1 MKQKLLTLFALFVV
15 AVTGA
20 WADSEWIMAD
30 WSTGHAGLTYWA
42 NGSSAD
48 IGSTSTDSS
57 TPSWSDNSTYKTYFG
72 TGGSS
77 NFQLDSKTSTWKSNH
92 PNRVWSF
99 DVVAG
104 QKINVYF
111 MGGGSGDRSMY
122 LSYNAS
128 TTNRDTETAFG
139 SATANGYTPTILT
152 ATATN
157 DGTVY
162 LWADNNVRVYAI
174 KVTTIKNVTSRV
186 LTGININGN
195 AWNIAGLSGNAAT
208 INDEYAGPP
217 TVQFVYTEN
226 YDDDSSTAGKTE
238 EVVAVKN
245 GANYEATSTVLT
257 TNVTLSFT
265 NVSNVLF
272 SMTNPTA
279 PTEALASKASSA
291 VTATFSPGGS
301 AVVYNG
307 HGSNTAVM
315 VDGNGINLAGSGNS
329 YFKASFPSPMAEGD
343 VIDCSN
349 HDGTFY
355 VWHSD
360 SKTNSQTLPYTIP
373 ANSELIGKK
382 VVYVKKDGAST
393 FSTFT
398 VTRAKTIESQE
409 FGGVKKGET
418 TLTET
423 TDYTVS
429 ETTITLTDAHK
440 ATLVPTD
447 VKLINHITYSDDST
461 EDEDVTVNFDG
472 TITSGYYIGTAS
484 IGETNYTVKV
494 KQSTSPWMA
503 LTQESIT
510 LKSTPVQRAATANVT
525 LTGGFLTDGTYD
537 VATTADGLS
546 ISPTTFTV
554 ASGEVDQ
561 AFTITYNKDIVTSGS
576 EDVTFF
582 DGTTSKVLTINYSSV
597 VPHTV
602 STVSEATTWDWSVL
616 SVTGDEFKLT
626 ASTTPTKEGSTNI
639 VAADFDGD
647 VYAMNVGFPTKYDAL
662 VFNLFEFPAR
672 KSGNGTGNKF
682 FQGTQISFTT
692 NKPGTIDVTFANTG
706 NREKE
711 EDNRYLNVN
720 GVNTEYKAL
729 TATPVDA
736 TNIPVP
742 AGKVVIKGKLQ
753 KDNSDQYL
761 RISKIVFT
769 PLSGENKD
777 VVNVTDVD
785 YATYVTTDDI
795 DFTKTDGVQAY
806 KVTSAADAIEYE
818 EVEAAPEGT
827 PLLIKANSSSYVL
840 KAADATPAAVTGN
853 LLQASTGSTV
863 GDGSTIYVLGK
874 KEGNAVWGLL
884 KNGNTLSAGKAY
896 LVITGGGAKEFY
908 DIIIGGDGET
918 TNISNLNA
926 NANLNTTGQM
936 YNLAGQKVTESYKGI
951 VIVNGKKYMNK

>member
-1 MKQKLLTLFALFVV
+1 MKQKLLTLFALLVV

-272 SMTNPTA
+272 SMTDPTA
-279 PTEALASKASSA
+279 PTEALASKTSSD

-307 HGSNTAVM
+307 HGSSASELVYA
-315 VDGNGINLAGSGNS
+315 GEINLNGSSAS
-329 YFKASFPSPMAEGD
+329 YFQANFTAALAEGD
-343 VIDCSN
+343 VITSSN
-349 HDGTFY
+349 
-355 VWHSD
+355 
-360 SKTNSQTLPYTIP
+360 TNSNIFKVGNSNSNSSATTITFPYTIP
-373 ANSELIGKK
+373 SGSNLIGKK
-382 VVYVKKDGAST
+382 SVYVYKNSTPAT
-393 FSTFT
+393 FSSFT
-398 VTRAKTIESQE
+398 ITRPKTIDTQE

-447 VKLINHITYSDDST
+447 VKLINHITYDDAST
-461 EDEDVTVNFDG
+461 EDKDVDVTLAENGDFFE
-472 TITSGYYIGTAS
+472 GTAT
-484 IGETNYTVKV
+484 IGVTTYTVKV
-494 KQSTSPWMA
+494 PVDNT
-503 LTQESIT
+503 
-510 LKSTPVQRAATANVT
+510 TPVLTLSAASGSISLNSYTPTGTAKVT
-525 LTGGFLTDGTYD
+525 VTGANLENGTFNAPAADGVTVTPATVEIADGTLSQEFTITSS
-537 VATTADGLS
+537 ATTAASTVLNFAYTGATTQTYTLS
-546 ISPTTFTV
+546 YTKT
-554 ASGEVDQ
+554 A
-561 AFTITYNKDIVTSGS
+561 KR
-576 EDVTFF
+576 DVTQT
-582 DGTTSKVLTINYSSV
+582 DVTA
-597 VPHTV
+597 
-602 STVSEATTWDWSVL
+602 ATTWDWSKAGSNTIEL
-616 SVTGDEFKLT
+616 D
-626 ASTTPTKEGSTNI
+626 ASTSPTNAEEFLM
-639 VAADFDGD
+639 AALPEVNNDANFNSQALK
-647 VYAMNVGFPTKYDAL
+647 VVCQFPTRGSNNYFQGNSIK
-662 VFNLFEFPAR
+662 FNTTVPGTIDVKFSNTGGDRPYRYLRVNGIMTEF
-672 KSGNGTGNKF
+672 KSGNGTM
-682 FQGTQISFTT
+682 
-692 NKPGTIDVTFANTG
+692 
-706 NREKE
+706 
-711 EDNRYLNVN
+711 
-720 GVNTEYKAL
+720 
-729 TATPVDA
+729 VDA
-736 TNIPVP
+736 TVIAVP
-742 AGKVVIKGKLQ
+742 AGEVVLDFYIPDATDPKSRKEDVVGTTMCRVNKV
-753 KDNSDQYL
+753 
-761 RISKIVFT
+761 VFT
-769 PLSGENKD
+769 PLSGTDVD
-777 VVNVTDVD
+777 VVKVTDVN

-874 KEGNAVWGLL
+874 KDNNAVWGLL
-884 KNGNTLSAGKAY
+884 KSGNTLSAGKAY
-896 LVITGGGAKEFY
+896 LEIAGGAKEFY

-936 YNLAGQKVTESYKGI
+936 YNLAGQNVSESYKGI